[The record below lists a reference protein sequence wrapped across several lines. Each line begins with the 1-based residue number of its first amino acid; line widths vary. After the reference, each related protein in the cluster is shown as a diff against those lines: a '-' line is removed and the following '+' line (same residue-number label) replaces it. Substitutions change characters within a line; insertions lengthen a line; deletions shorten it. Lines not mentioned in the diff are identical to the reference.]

1 MLRFVYVSFEM
12 LSKFSWMY
20 ESEGKRS
27 RLEIQILESMDKNV
41 LLLLLFFMYIMFS
54 QGCEF
59 CLTVKEN

>member
-1 MLRFVYVSFEM
+1 MLRFVYISFEM

-41 LLLLLFFMYIMFS
+41 FVAVVVFYVHNVFS
-54 QGCEF
+54 R
-59 CLTVKEN
+59 V